1 MENTIIAVDL
11 AKNVFE
17 IAVSDAPGRVSE
29 QHRIAR
35 PRLLRFFVKRPKATV
50 LLEACGS
57 AHYWGRKIQAFGHE
71 VVLLPPHLV
80 KPYRRGSKHDRA
92 DTKALLEAHRNE
104 EIHPVPIKSLVQHTL
119 TALHRLRSGWLS
131 TRTARINAVRGVLR
145 EIGFFIPKGADHVVP
160 EISRLVED
168 EESELPEVF
177 RPFLLE
183 ACTEIRQLEARMES
197 VEHQLKA
204 LAQQLPEVQ
213 RLLTIPGIGL
223 LTATAIVGFIGDLRR
238 FRSGRCFSSYLGL
251 VPKEHSSGEIRRLG
265 RITKQGDTYIRALLV
280 HGARSVLWAS
290 KSKKTPDRLRT
301 WALKLEQSRG
311 HNKAAVAL
319 ANKLARIAWA
329 LSVHQTEFQSVPL
342 AA

>member
-1 MENTIIAVDL
+1 
-11 AKNVFE
+11 
-17 IAVSDAPGRVSE
+17 
-29 QHRIAR
+29 
-35 PRLLRFFVKRPKATV
+35 
-50 LLEACGS
+50 
-57 AHYWGRKIQAFGHE
+57 
-71 VVLLPPHLV
+71 
-80 KPYRRGSKHDRA
+80 
-92 DTKALLEAHRNE
+92 
-104 EIHPVPIKSLVQHTL
+104 
-119 TALHRLRSGWLS
+119 
-131 TRTARINAVRGVLR
+131 
-145 EIGFFIPKGADHVVP
+145 VVP
-160 EISRLVED
+160 EITRLVQD
-168 EESELPEVF
+168 EESELPDAF
-177 RPFLLE
+177 RAFLLE

-238 FRSGRCFSSYLGL
+238 FRSGRRFSSYLGL

-265 RITKQGDTYIRALLV
+265 RITKQGDSYIRALLV

-290 KSKKTPDRLRT
+290 KSKKTPDRLRA